1 MRNLP
6 ETSQSCN
13 FSIPPGVTFTRT
25 GGTFHTRRGE
35 KSDDRPTAQ
44 LLPVS
49 RPPLPFAAAPYA
61 HSMRL
66 VELPRSIRKRTRQ
79 AVACPQ
85 HCRRR
90 ASVRHR
96 SRAPSP
102 TDPAELATPNS
113 ALRGCRARPTRSYA
127 LRKPIATPRQ
137 PRTTRV
143 RAVRPAVSVT
153 VSARQ
158 TPRHIFLCGRCQTR
172 SSMKFQLRL
181 EVRVGRAAPPS

>member
-1 MRNLP
+1 M
-6 ETSQSCN
+6 
-13 FSIPPGVTFTRT
+13 
-25 GGTFHTRRGE
+25 
-35 KSDDRPTAQ
+35 
-44 LLPVS
+44 S

-66 VELPRSIRKRTRQ
+66 VELPRSIHKRTRQ

-85 HCRRR
+85 NCRRH
-90 ASVRHR
+90 ASVRYR
-96 SRAPSP
+96 STVPSP

-143 RAVRPAVSVT
+143 RAVRPTVSVT

-158 TPRHIFLCGRCQTR
+158 TRTPKRTRHPSRALRGCPALAPARGKPLAPSPTQTNPRSPH
-172 SSMKFQLRL
+172 
-181 EVRVGRAAPPS
+181 RALVAFCAAAGVSHETHEH